1 MKFVTITELRANAP
15 GIINELEKNG
25 DPVIITKRGKPSALI
40 RLVSEDEI
48 KLDSKEESLR
58 HGKK

>member
-1 MKFVTITELRANAP
+1 MKFVTVSELRANAP
-15 GIINELEKNG
+15 AIINEMEKTG
-25 DPVIITKRGKPSALI
+25 KPVIITKRGKPSALI

-48 KLDSKEESLR
+48 KLDSKEGELK